1 MKRKYVIEIVWFNH
15 AIKYLT
21 DRTRFNLSAYFPDG
35 LIDFESLQKIQLNV
49 FGKIPYSSY
58 FHILNDRSKRDS
70 YFYIHDDNQLV
81 CACTNEYIQD
91 VMGNID
97 SFITNPNDDNEVV
110 ISNIVKNEYLKY
122 YPGDT
127 SVISWRRMY
136 EILNEAHHVIPV
148 SLQVYEIMDHEL
160 FQCRVHKEIIDHLR
174 RRLDI

>member
-1 MKRKYVIEIVWFNH
+1 MKRKYVTEIEWFNH

-21 DRTRFNLSAYFPDG
+21 DYTRFNLSTDFPDG
-35 LIDFESLQKIQLNV
+35 IIYYESLQIIQLSAFN
-49 FGKIPYSSY
+49 KIPYSSC
-58 FHILNDRSKRDS
+58 FRIFSNKNDS

-97 SFITNPNDDNEVV
+97 SFITNPNDTDEVV

-148 SLQVYEIMDHEL
+148 SLQVYEIMDHKL

-174 RRLDI
+174 RHSDV